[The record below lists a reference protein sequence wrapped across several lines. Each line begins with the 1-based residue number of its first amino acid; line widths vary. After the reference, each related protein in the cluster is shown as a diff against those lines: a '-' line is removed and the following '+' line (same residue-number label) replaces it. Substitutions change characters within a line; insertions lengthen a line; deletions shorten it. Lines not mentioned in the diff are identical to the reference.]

1 MDGSNCSGSMV
12 VLASRSI
19 ASQSVWRN
27 DESVMT
33 SKQTDWAKC
42 YRIVVKVKRKSAVN
56 GTNGI
61 KCDEIRRKALS
72 NLINAKHGF
81 VQVSKDDGCTSAK
94 LMLKSASKPIKL
106 SANTTI
112 KPATMKNAERQTKKC
127 ETKKY
132 DGNTAM
138 TTTTQIDDKFCQ
150 YSTAMNG
157 ASHHYQRHQRQQQ
170 MQKKIVPV
178 LKSVF
183 QNVPLR
189 QTKNVTRAMTQT
201 HQHYIYICTS
211 NEACHRPVAIPKDCH
226 ATEVNVLRTNKNGQN
241 VTLEDL

>member
-1 MDGSNCSGSMV
+1 MNDSKCSGSMV
-12 VLASRSI
+12 VLAPRSI

-27 DESVMT
+27 DENVMT

-42 YRIVVKVKRKSAVN
+42 HRIGVKVKRKSAVN

-72 NLINAKHGF
+72 NLNNATHGF
-81 VQVSKDDGCTSAK
+81 VQVSKNDGCTSAK
-94 LMLKSASKPIKL
+94 LMVKSVSKPIKL
-106 SANTTI
+106 SARTTI
-112 KPATMKNAERQTKKC
+112 KPATMENVERQTKKC
-127 ETKKY
+127 EAKKY

-138 TTTTQIDDKFCQ
+138 TTTTQNDDKFCQ
-150 YSTAMNG
+150 YSTAMND
-157 ASHHYQRHQRQQQ
+157 ASQHYRHQRQQQ
-170 MQKKIVPV
+170 KQKKIVPV

-189 QTKNVTRAMTQT
+189 QTKTVTRAMTQA
-201 HQHYIYICTS
+201 HQHYIYIRTS

-226 ATEVNVLRTNKNGQN
+226 TANVNVLRKNKNGQN
-241 VTLEDL
+241 VTPEDL